1 MILIYS
7 LPSMYTLFRLR
18 WLGHVHRMEDGHI
31 PKGILYGKLL
41 IGRRSVGR
49 PHLCWDACKR
59 DMKALDIDPETWEG
73 HADDRGRWRNILNQH
88 LKSAEKK
95 LVQQAEDKRAR
106 WKEGHTSDKPA
117 TTHRCDLCGTVSV
130 NHALV
135 STVTWDAAEQRAS
148 PETKMYFPWSTLTD
162 RGLPTP
168 NYTTPIKKHTWLW
181 IKIVRN
187 ILYLMSCKLNKIQI
201 MKNQNMHV

>member
-1 MILIYS
+1 MMIYS
-7 LPSMYTLFRLR
+7 LLSMYTLLRLR
-18 WLGHVHRMEDGHI
+18 WLGHVHRMEDGRI
-31 PKGILYGKLL
+31 PKGILYWELP
-41 IGRRSVGR
+41 IGRRSVGH

-59 DMKALDIDPETWEG
+59 NMKALDIDPETLEE

-95 LVQQAEDKRAR
+95 LVQQAEGKRAR

-117 TTHRCDLCGTVSV
+117 TTRRCDLCGTVSV

-135 STVTWDAAEQRAS
+135 STATWDPAEQRAS

-162 RGLPTP
+162 RGLPT
-168 NYTTPIKKHTWLW
+168 YTYTIPPLLK
-181 IKIVRN
+181 N
-187 ILYLMSCKLNKIQI
+187 IHDSESKL
-201 MKNQNMHV
+201 